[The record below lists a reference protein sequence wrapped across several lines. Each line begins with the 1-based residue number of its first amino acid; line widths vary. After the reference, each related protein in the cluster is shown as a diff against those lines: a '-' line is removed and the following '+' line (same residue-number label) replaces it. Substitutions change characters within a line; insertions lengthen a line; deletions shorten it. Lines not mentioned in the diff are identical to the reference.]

1 MMINIRISMKKTTHQ
16 RKSILL
22 ILSFFLFSGFAEAKM
37 QNKDMWSFIP
47 QLSASLKSLSVKDL
61 TQFPLALT
69 LETQNDYINI
79 YQANSIKL
87 EDDAKMT
94 DIELRVSK
102 SPRGSAPFLSFSSV
116 GRCTTLDD
124 VRKHY
129 PGVKLSDYPRGQSEN
144 EVTSYLSP
152 PDVDGQ
158 VITFSFAVKNPDCL
172 SKVIIAAKE

>member
-1 MMINIRISMKKTTHQ
+1 MMSNTQISMKKTTHQ
-16 RKSILL
+16 RNRVLL
-22 ILSFFLFSGFAEAKM
+22 ILTFFLFSGFTKAKI
-37 QNKDMWSFIP
+37 QNKNMWSFIP

-61 TQFPLALT
+61 TEFPLALT

-102 SPRGSAPFLSFSSV
+102 SPRGIAPFLSFSSV

-144 EVTSYLSP
+144 EVTSYSSP